1 MCSSYAQVTCIPIFF
16 GIEAERVYVLQLF
29 TEYEMQVNNA
39 GQSCGSPGIAGV
51 LKVTRITRPH
61 PRTQY
66 LLALE
71 TTYSVASHTLTTQPW
86 NVFYKSHL

>member
-1 MCSSYAQVTCIPIFF
+1 MCSSYAQVTWIPNFF

-51 LKVTRITRPH
+51 LKVTRITRFDPILGH
-61 PRTQY
+61 SIF
-66 LLALE
+66 LL
-71 TTYSVASHTLTTQPW
+71 
-86 NVFYKSHL
+86 